1 MKFRNKLIAGLA
13 TATLGLGT
21 LVSVSSAQE
30 AAPSASPV
38 PQAEAPAPA
47 AAVDDGKIKSFAVA
61 FLGVTKVSQTYK
73 PKIEAAQSDSDR
85 QTLQKE
91 AGQEMVEAV
100 NGAGGINIEE
110 YNQII
115 QAAQTDPALAQKINA
130 QITEAAGQQP
140 PAAQE

>member
-1 MKFRNKLIAGLA
+1 MKFRNKLIAGFA

-21 LVSVSSAQE
+21 LLSVASAQE
-30 AAPSASPV
+30 GAPGVSPV
-38 PQAEAPAPA
+38 PEAAAPAPA
-47 AAVDDGKIKSFAVA
+47 PVEDGKLKSFAVA

-73 PKIEAAQSDSDR
+73 PRIEAAQSDADR

-91 AGQEMVEAV
+91 AGQEMMEAV
-100 NGAGGINIEE
+100 NEAGGINIDE

-115 QAAQTDPALAQKINA
+115 QAAQTDPALAQKINTH
-130 QITEAAGQQP
+130 ITEAAGQNP

>member
-21 LVSVSSAQE
+21 MVSISAAQE
-30 AAPSASPV
+30 AASPV
-38 PQAEAPAPA
+38 PQAESAAPA
-47 AAVDDGKIKSFAVA
+47 AAVDDGKLKSFAVA

-73 PKIEAAQSDSDR
+73 PKIEAAKSDSDR

-115 QAAQTDPALAQKINA
+115 EAAQTDPDLAQKINTH
-130 QITEAAGQQP
+130 ITEAAGQQP
-140 PAAQE
+140 APAQE